1 MVARPFT
8 IRTCCRAG
16 TQSLSGQKLQQNKV
30 IKMIEE
36 YAGLRTTYLLRS
48 YITVNFNYCLESG

>member
-1 MVARPFT
+1 
-8 IRTCCRAG
+8 
-16 TQSLSGQKLQQNKV
+16 
-30 IKMIEE
+30 MIEE